1 MRVDVD
7 IDDISNSQYLNTQR
21 IVTVNWRALS
31 SRYDSAVSK
40 AAGEDTVN
48 FNKSPTGWTDST
60 AARIWNR
67 SVHFLTADFPSRG
80 TFVAGL
86 LLGLRLG

>member
-1 MRVDVD
+1 MHAL
-7 IDDISNSQYLNTQR
+7 QYLNTQR
-21 IVTVNWRALS
+21 IITVNWRALS
-31 SRYDSAVSK
+31 SRYDSAISK
-40 AAGEDTVN
+40 AAGEDSVSVN
-48 FNKSPTGWTDST
+48 KPAKGWNEST

-67 SVHFLTADFPSRG
+67 TIHFLTADFPSRG